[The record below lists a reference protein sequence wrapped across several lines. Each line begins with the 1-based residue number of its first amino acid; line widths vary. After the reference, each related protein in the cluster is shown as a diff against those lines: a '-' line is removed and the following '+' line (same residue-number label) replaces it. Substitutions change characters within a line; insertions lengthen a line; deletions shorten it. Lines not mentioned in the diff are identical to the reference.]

1 MSITATAWL
10 ITSDVVHEAAFRIDL
25 PEADRGTWVL
35 SYLPTKRRLSRDQAM
50 TGMALAEMIVL
61 DGSPSGGPR
70 ATEIAEL
77 HAAEL
82 GMTLH
87 DVMSLLALRAQA
99 DPEPAPTTPP
109 GDRHRSAA
117 ALAHGATSFAA

>member
-10 ITSDVVHEAAFRIDL
+10 ITSDVVHEAAFRVDL

-35 SYLPTKRRLSRDQAM
+35 SFLPTKRRLSRDQAV

-61 DGSPSGGPR
+61 GRSHAGGPLD
-70 ATEIAEL
+70 AEIAHL
-77 HAAEL
+77 HATEL

-87 DVMSLLALRAQA
+87 DVMSLLALRAPDGSPPQ
-99 DPEPAPTTPP
+99 PPA
-109 GDRHRSAA
+109 DRHNSAA